1 MLNHTFRL
9 LMIGIVA
16 SSCARYAIAQSD
28 LFPVTPSTIALW
40 RFNNVTDSTISDV
53 SGHGYNG
60 VVSGNA
66 PLVDGQYGKAISC
79 NGQNQFLTINNWT
92 GLPNSELIEIKVL
105 FKPVSS
111 SDLSEIIT
119 DHHWYPT
126 RGFVLRLAGT
136 KVQFAVGTTNGWHY
150 LTDINSISFN
160 VWHQVR
166 ARIDCINH
174 TVSIQKDDEQEIV
187 QTFLG
192 DYLPSTLGLLRIAAC
207 SPPPPSRF
215 LNAVIDEIIISGS
228 TTDKQDASFF
238 PLTDNTI
245 ALWRFNA
252 NDQGYIKDVSSNGN
266 NAAISGEATLVTSP
280 YGNAISFNG
289 VDQFLTVDRWSG
301 IPEYSTVEIKALIK
315 PVQNSEIAEIIT
327 DHHGDPVKGFVLQL
341 SGHRVQ
347 IAVGT
352 TAGLYVLTDS
362 SDISYNE
369 WHRITAKINRM
380 NNTVLLQKD
389 VEPAII
395 GTYSGM
401 YTPSTLGLLRIA
413 ACSQP
418 PPSRFL
424 NAFIDEIVMYGIK
437 TEQPNTGN
445 EIKSTGAEKR
455 EKITVISK
463 GGSGNGLNIG
473 ITIKKAG
480 TVSVAV
486 FTFTGIKIAA
496 IADKEVSIGKY
507 TFQWACC
514 DKSGK
519 KVAPGAYLL
528 RCRVDGSKYD
538 RVIQLGF

>member
-1 MLNHTFRL
+1 MLNPTFRL
-9 LMIGIVA
+9 MLIGLVV
-16 SSCARYAIAQSD
+16 SSCAGYTIAQSD

-40 RFNNVTDSTISDV
+40 RFNTIIDSTISDV
-53 SGHGYNG
+53 SGHGYNA
-60 VVSGNA
+60 VISGNA

-92 GLPNSELIEIKVL
+92 GQPNSDLIEIKVL

-126 RGFVLRLAGT
+126 KGFVLRLSGT
-136 KVQFAVGTTNGWHY
+136 RVQFAIGTTNGWFY

-160 VWHQVR
+160 EWHQLR
-166 ARIDCINH
+166 ARIDRKNH

-192 DYLPSTLGLLRIAAC
+192 DFLPSTLGLLRIAAC

-215 LNAVIDEIIISGS
+215 LNAVIDEIIISGE
-228 TTDKQDASFF
+228 TTDQQDASFF

-252 NDQGYIKDVSSNGN
+252 NDQGYIKDVSGNGN
-266 NAAISGEATLVTSP
+266 DAAISGEATLVTSP
-280 YGNAISFNG
+280 YGNAMSFNG

-301 IPEYSTVEIKALIK
+301 IPEFSTVEIKALIK

-341 SGHRVQ
+341 SGHHVQ
-347 IAVGT
+347 LAVGT
-352 TAGLYVLTDS
+352 TTGLYNLTDS
-362 SDISYNE
+362 SEISFNE
-369 WHRITAKINRM
+369 WHRITAKINRI

-413 ACSQP
+413 ACSQS

-437 TEQPNTGN
+437 TEQSNTAN
-445 EIKSTGAEKR
+445 DIRNAKSGKS
-455 EKITVISK
+455 EKITVRNK
-463 GGSGNGLNIG
+463 AGSGDGLTVG
-473 ITIKKAG
+473 ITLEKAG
-480 TVSVAV
+480 TMSVAIY
-486 FTFTGIKIAA
+486 TITGKKIAV
-496 IADKEVSIGKY
+496 IAEKQASAGEY
-507 TFQWACC
+507 TFQWACN
-514 DKSGK
+514 DKNGK
-519 KVAPGAYLL
+519 KVAPGSYLL
-528 RCRVDGSKYD
+528 RCRVDGRKYD
-538 RVIQLGF
+538 RVIQIGY